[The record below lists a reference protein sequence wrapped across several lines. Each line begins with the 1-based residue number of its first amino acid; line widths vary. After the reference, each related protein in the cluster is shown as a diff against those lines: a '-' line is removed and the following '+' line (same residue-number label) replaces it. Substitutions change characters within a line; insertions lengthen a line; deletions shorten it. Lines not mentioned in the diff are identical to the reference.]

1 MASYKDPGF
10 EERVALAKHARQKA
24 LDQLRAKPPVD
35 EAVLAERKAARLVRE
50 EAEAAAR
57 IAKLA
62 AREKAKADKRAQAA
76 EAEAAAMRPVITE
89 AEKKAARDARYEARE
104 KAKSSRGS
112 LRAIHGPPGT
122 DRQA

>member
-10 EERVALAKHARQKA
+10 EERVALAKHARPNA

-35 EAVLAERKAARLVRE
+35 EDVLAERKAARLVRE

-62 AREKAKADKRAQAA
+62 SRQTATTDTREIA
-76 EAEAAAMRPVITE
+76 EEGDAAAISPATP
-89 AEKKAARDARYEARE
+89 AAAHKAARPARLSIER
-104 KAKSSRGS
+104 R
-112 LRAIHGPPGT
+112 
-122 DRQA
+122 